1 MKKYLYILT
10 LCVFALSSCKKDAG
24 PGGTAV
30 QNMANEWWVQVQTVN
45 PTTGAVI
52 DNTDKHYYK
61 LSTYNT
67 SDNSSTMMWFDDSD
81 AKGYNGEKIKVN
93 VVQSSLTFSVTNA
106 ADVSGN
112 IPAPGTV
119 SVANGKIIPNGAVGP
134 SSKAVTDAISY
145 DVTLASDVTPVI
157 YRFTGYART
166 RFVGDDH

>member
-30 QNMANEWWVQVQTVN
+30 QNMANEWWVQVQTIN

-52 DNTDKHYYK
+52 DNTNKTYFK

-67 SDNSSTMMWFDDSD
+67 SDNSSTMLWFDDSD
-81 AKGYNGEKIKVN
+81 ANKGALGEKIKVN
-93 VVQSSLTFSVTNA
+93 VVLSSLTFSVTNA
-106 ADVSGN
+106 TDVSGN
-112 IPAPGTV
+112 IAKGTV
-119 SVANGKIIPNGAVGP
+119 SIANGKIIPNGAVGP

-145 DVTLASDVTPVI
+145 DVTLSADNPSVI